1 MAESDV
7 VLYRREGRVAIVT
20 INRPAR
26 EERRSRTTC
35 STRCSTPSPA
45 PTPTTSV
52 RAVVVTGTGEFFS
65 AGTDLSAGAGGYD
78 ADSPGFKPLRGG
90 TRDVGGELALRI
102 FGSRKPVIAAINGT
116 AAGIGVTMVLP
127 MDIRIGAEGSRF
139 ALPFTRRGI
148 VPESCATWFLPR
160 IVGIATAVDWAVTG
174 RTFGADE
181 ALAAGLVRELLP
193 AEQVLPRALE
203 VATEIAE
210 RTSAVSV
217 ALTRQL
223 LWRQLGEPHP
233 LAPTGWS
240 PRRCSRSGGWPTPR
254 RAWPRSRRSAR
265 RSSRSPSPTCRSSIP
280 GGRRSRSS
288 HAQTPIWAPS
298 CQTPI
303 WARIVPT
310 VGVGA
315 QIGVSG
321 SPVPLTQPGRCPGW
335 PG

>member
-1 MAESDV
+1 MRMLDAF
-7 VLYRREGRVAIVT
+7 
-20 INRPAR
+20 AR
-26 EERRSRTTC
+26 
-35 STRCSTPSPA
+35 A
-45 PTPTTSV
+45 DADDDV

-65 AGTDLSAGAGGYD
+65 AGTDLSTGAGGYD

-90 TRDVGGELALRI
+90 NRDVGGELALRI
-102 FGSRKPVIAAINGT
+102 FDSRKPVIAAINGT

-127 MDIRIGAEGSRF
+127 MDVRIGAEGSRF

-193 AEQVLPRALE
+193 ADQVLPRALE

-233 LAPTGWS
+233 LAANRLES
-240 PRRCSRSGGWPTPR
+240 KALLALGGMADAKEGVASFKEKRP
-254 RAWPRSRRSAR
+254 
-265 RSSRSPSPTCRSSIP
+265 
-280 GGRRSRSS
+280 
-288 HAQTPIWAPS
+288 AQF
-298 CQTPI
+298 
-303 WARIVPT
+303 
-310 VGVGA
+310 
-315 QIGVSG
+315 
-321 SPVPLTQPGRCPGW
+321 PLTVADLPDFYPW
-335 PG
+335 WSEEPF

>member
-1 MAESDV
+1 MLDELLDAFARTDADDDV
-7 VLYRREGRVAIVT
+7 
-20 INRPAR
+20 
-26 EERRSRTTC
+26 RS
-35 STRCSTPSPA
+35 
-45 PTPTTSV
+45 
-52 RAVVVTGTGEFFS
+52 VVVTGAGEFFS

-78 ADSPGFKPLRGG
+78 ADSAGFKPLRGG

-116 AAGIGVTMVLP
+116 AVGIGVTMVLP
-127 MDIRIGAEGSRF
+127 MDVRIGASGSRF

-233 LAPTGWS
+233 LAANRLESKALLALGCHG
-240 PRRCSRSGGWPTPR
+240 RRQ
-254 RAWPRSRRSAR
+254 
-265 RSSRSPSPTCRSSIP
+265 
-280 GGRRSRSS
+280 GGR
-288 HAQTPIWAPS
+288 
-298 CQTPI
+298 
-303 WARIVPT
+303 
-310 VGVGA
+310 GVVQGEA
-315 QIGVSG
+315 SA
-321 SPVPLTQPGRCPGW
+321 
-335 PG
+335 

>member
-1 MAESDV
+1 MSGV
-7 VLYRREGRVAIVT
+7 VLLRREGRVAVVT
-20 INRPAR
+20 INRPSAR
-26 EERRSRTTC
+26 NTITYEVLDELLDAFVSIDADDEV
-35 STRCSTPSPA
+35 RC
-45 PTPTTSV
+45 
-52 RAVVVTGTGEFFS
+52 VVVTGAGEFFS

-78 ADSPGFKPLRGG
+78 ADSAGFKPLRGG

-116 AAGIGVTMVLP
+116 AVGIGVTMVLP
-127 MDIRIGAEGSRF
+127 MDVRIGATGSRF

-174 RTFGADE
+174 RTFDADE

-193 AEQVLPRALE
+193 AEQVLPRAIE

-233 LAPTGWS
+233 LAANRLESKALLALG
-240 PRRCSRSGGWPTPR
+240 
-254 RAWPRSRRSAR
+254 AMAD
-265 RSSRSPSPTCRSSIP
+265 
-280 GGRRSRSS
+280 
-288 HAQTPIWAPS
+288 AKE
-298 CQTPI
+298 
-303 WARIVPT
+303 
-310 VGVGA
+310 GVA
-315 QIGVSG
+315 SFKEKR
-321 SPVPLTQPGRCPGW
+321 PPDFPLTVADLPDFYPW
-335 PG
+335 WSEDAFE